1 MSDIRDG
8 AIERLAAFIVGLG
21 VRDGREADRSVA
33 DLVRVGESSVD
44 DADRRRAMDAL
55 AEFGLV
61 AIDDTTVTDARN
73 ARSRLTK
80 RGCECEPDAGR
91 CKRCLDVDDADS
103 ELADAVLEQL
113 GADR

>member
-1 MSDIRDG
+1 MDLFEITAQDRAGKTKGQIIMTFGGSP
-8 AIERLAAFIVGLG
+8 LQLLG
-21 VRDGREADRSVA
+21 W
-33 DLVRVGESSVD
+33 
-44 DADRRRAMDAL
+44 
-55 AEFGLV
+55 
-61 AIDDTTVTDARN
+61 TVTDARN